1 MRAPP
6 RFVERWSWAMG
17 QPVHLMLFHESEA
30 EGLDIAQAVFQE
42 LRRVEGHL
50 SRFDD
55 RSDLE
60 ELNRRAGRGPMRA
73 GLDLL
78 AVLAAATHFKTA
90 SEGAFNVAVEPLMRA
105 WGFRGPRTGEPGAV
119 ELKEASAAVRAA
131 VVTIEGDRV
140 SLPSRITQLDFAGIG
155 VGYGLDRAAA
165 LLRKRGVARGFLD
178 VSGDCI
184 ALGAPPGAPGWR
196 VDLAD
201 PNRPG
206 ATVPG
211 VLLRDRALATSAN
224 TVAVVRYG
232 ARVRGHVMNPDTGY
246 PADRMLQAS
255 VVARTGLAADAL
267 SKAVLIKGSR
277 VPGVERCW
285 LMGGN
290 RAAARG

>member
-1 MRAPP
+1 
-6 RFVERWSWAMG
+6 MG

-60 ELNRRAGRGPMRA
+60 ELNRRAGRGPLRA
-73 GLDLL
+73 GPDLL
-78 AVLAAATHFKTA
+78 AVLDAAARFKAA
-90 SEGAFNVAVEPLMRA
+90 SQGAFNVAVEPLMRA
-105 WGFRGPRTGEPGAV
+105 WGFRGARPREPGTGEI
-119 ELKEASAAVRAA
+119 KEASAAVRAA
-131 VVTIEGDRV
+131 VVTIDDDRV

-165 LLRKRGVARGFLD
+165 LLRSRGVVRGFLD

-184 ALGAPPGAPGWR
+184 ALGAPPGAEGWR
-196 VDLAD
+196 VDLAN
-201 PNRPG
+201 PNPPG
-206 ATVPG
+206 AALPG

-232 ARVRGHVMNPDTGY
+232 AVVRGHVMDPYTGY
-246 PADRMLQAS
+246 PADRVLQAS
-255 VVARTGLAADAL
+255 AVARTGLAADAL
-267 SKAVLIKGSR
+267 SKAVLIRGTR

-285 LMGGN
+285 LVGESPRTVPG
-290 RAAARG
+290 

>member
-1 MRAPP
+1 
-6 RFVERWSWAMG
+6 MG

-30 EGLDIAQAVFQE
+30 EGLDIAQAVLQE

-73 GLDLL
+73 GPDLL
-78 AVLAAATHFKTA
+78 AVLNASARFKAA
-90 SEGAFNVAVEPLMRA
+90 SQGAFNVAVEPLMRA
-105 WGFRGPRTGEPGAV
+105 WGFRGVRTREPGV
-119 ELKEASAAVRAA
+119 GEIEEASAAVRAA
-131 VVTIEGDRV
+131 VVTIDRDRV

-165 LLRKRGVARGFLD
+165 LLRSRGVARGFLD

-196 VDLAD
+196 VDLAN

-206 ATVPG
+206 AAFPG

-232 ARVRGHVMNPDTGY
+232 AMVRGHVMDPHTGY
-246 PADRMLQAS
+246 PADRVLQAS
-255 VVARTGLAADAL
+255 AVARTGVAADAL
-267 SKAVLIKGSR
+267 SKAVLIRGAR

-285 LMGGN
+285 LVGGSL
-290 RAAARG
+290 RALG